1 MIYIGTSYGAIE
13 AFIPIAKIDD
23 VELLGKLEILIRKS
37 MEFEVTEENENDS
50 NEKIEVDQSIN
61 ISHIVYS
68 TLSASNPLVFRG
80 RFTSAKDIIDG
91 ELIGMY
97 PHLDFHTQDAI
108 AKQLDIERHALL
120 KRIDQYFNV
129 IL

>member
-50 NEKIEVDQSIN
+50 NEKIEVD
-61 ISHIVYS
+61 
-68 TLSASNPLVFRG
+68 
-80 RFTSAKDIIDG
+80 
-91 ELIGMY
+91 
-97 PHLDFHTQDAI
+97 
-108 AKQLDIERHALL
+108 
-120 KRIDQYFNV
+120 
-129 IL
+129 